1 MWGYFGFNKL
11 TSVTQ
16 LRTEK
21 QQIAQLTD
29 RFDRRKTEAIEARTT
44 AMAELGAEINEL
56 KGI

>member
-1 MWGYFGFNKL
+1 MGIFWIQQADECA
-11 TSVTQ
+11 Q

-29 RFDRRKTEAIEARTT
+29 RFDRRKQEAIEARTT